1 MHVSELDTFI
11 DKFKQLWFCC
21 VDVHL
26 DVNTQAGHAWV
37 GLHLRLGAAPPG
49 PPHFHLHQEQERPR
63 HVGPAQ
69 LRRRER
75 RKAGR
80 QADAEVARRHEPA
93 SCDAEEVEHN
103 VENDEEVNTDNEEIV
118 IADITNAGEAS
129 TDTDNYSCELCD
141 SNFKNFVFMKEKL
154 TKQIGVPIYPS

>member
-11 DKFKQLWFCC
+11 DKFKQLWFCGL
-21 VDVHL
+21 DAHL

-80 QADAEVARRHEPA
+80 QAAAEVARRHEPA

-141 SNFKNFVFMKEKL
+141 SNFKNFVFMKEKH